1 MSDSDNGEAFIF
13 DREVV
18 VLIKPKIRVL
28 DRFKAKDLKIGSFVK
43 IGFVRCSSIRTFSRT
58 NSTTRYSEI
67 SLNEFSCQMSQS
79 PH

>member
-28 DRFKAKDLKIGSFVK
+28 DRFKAQDLKIGSFVK
-43 IGFVRCSSIRTFSRT
+43 
-58 NSTTRYSEI
+58 
-67 SLNEFSCQMSQS
+67 
-79 PH
+79 